1 MVIKP
6 SYCHRSGR
14 QADEIALAKMR
25 AVHIRFPYNYLSTH
39 PRPQGSFAAGTYD
52 QIGGFSYP
60 CMRGRTVRQKAKV
73 EPYNAPAGGW
83 GSLKAVASI
92 LTQEEVAMLGSEI
105 LLKQNKP
112 GGFMCVSC
120 SWAKP
125 AKPHPFEFCENG
137 AKATAWEITGKTVT
151 PEFFAAHTLAE
162 LRSWSDHALE
172 EQGRLTT
179 PMRYDASSDK
189 YMPVAWNDAF
199 RDIGA
204 ELNKLDPH
212 SVIMYTSGRASLE
225 ASYMYQLFGR
235 MYGTSNFP
243 DSSNMCHETTSVA
256 LPEVI
261 GVPVGTV
268 LLPEFDNT
276 DCIFFFGH
284 NTTTNAPRM
293 LHPLQEAAQRGVPI
307 ITFNPLRERGL
318 ERFTNPQNPI
328 QMITGGTR
336 ISTQYHQVRVGG
348 DGAAIVGICKAVI
361 DADDA
366 ARATERE
373 RVIDTVFIEQ
383 HTSGFE
389 EFAAFCRRQP
399 WHELERASG
408 LSRASLTEA
417 ADVYATSNAAIA
429 NYGMGVTQHKHGVE
443 TVKMI
448 VNLLLLRGNI
458 GKPGAGISPI
468 RGHSNVQG
476 QRTVGISE
484 KTKLVPLDKLAELY
498 GFEPPRWDGLTT
510 VDACKGML
518 KGEVRGFVS
527 LGGNFLRA
535 IPERSLMEPAWAK
548 LRLSVQIATK
558 LNRSHIV
565 PGQVTYLLPCLGRI
579 EIDTQGSGPQAVSM
593 EDSTACIHG
602 SRGQRD
608 PVAENLLSEPRIVA
622 ELAKATL
629 RPNPKLDWDA
639 WVADY
644 SLVRDAIE
652 RTYPEQFK
660 DFNRRLFEPG
670 GFARPLPAR
679 ERKWKTPNG
688 KANFTVPAS
697 SLNPP
702 VEVDGIYELMTLRA
716 DGQFNTTIYNEDD
729 RFRGIQGGRHV
740 VFINPDDMAAIGV
753 QQGDL
758 VTLSTEA
765 SDGVERSLSELQVVP
780 YDIPRKSLAAYYP
793 ECNGLIP
800 LWHFAEGSKVPA
812 AKSVPVRISRD
823 VSLEYPG
830 MEEIPISAA

>member
-1 MVIKP
+1 M
-6 SYCHRSGR
+6 
-14 QADEIALAKMR
+14 
-25 AVHIRFPYNYLSTH
+25 
-39 PRPQGSFAAGTYD
+39 
-52 QIGGFSYP
+52 
-60 CMRGRTVRQKAKV
+60 RQKAKI
-73 EPYNAPAGGW
+73 ERYDGPAGGW
-83 GSLKAVASI
+83 GSVKAVASI
-92 LTQEEVAMLGSEI
+92 LTQEEVAILGSEI

-112 GGFMCVSC
+112 DGFMCVSC

-137 AKATAWEITGKTVT
+137 AKATAWEITSKKVM
-151 PEFFAAHTLAE
+151 PEFFAEHTLTE
-162 LRSWSDHALE
+162 LRTWSDLNLE

-179 PMRYDASSDK
+179 PMRYDCASDK
-189 YMPVAWNDAF
+189 YVPVEWSEAF
-199 RDIGA
+199 REIGK
-204 ELNKLDPH
+204 ELNALDPH

-268 LLPEFDNT
+268 LLPDFEHS

-318 ERFTNPQNPI
+318 ERFTNPQSPV
-328 QMITGGTR
+328 QMIAGGTR

-348 DGAAIVGICKAVI
+348 DAAAIVGICKAVI

-366 ARATERE
+366 AIAAGRP
-373 RVIDTVFIEQ
+373 RVLDVAFIEQ
-383 HTSGFE
+383 HTSGFDA
-389 EFAAFCRRQP
+389 FAAFCRQRQ
-399 WHELERASG
+399 WGELERASG
-408 LSRASLTEA
+408 LSKA
-417 ADVYATSNAAIA
+417 AILDAAKVYAASNAVIA

-498 GFEPPRWDGLTT
+498 DFEPPREDGLTT
-510 VDACKGML
+510 VDACQGML
-518 KGEVRGFVS
+518 KGEVRAFMS

-535 IPERSLMEPAWAK
+535 VPERSLMEPAWQK

-558 LNRSHIV
+558 LNRSHVV
-565 PGQVTYLLPCLGRI
+565 PGEITYLLPCLGRI
-579 EIDTQGSGPQAVSM
+579 EIDTQASGPQAVSM

-602 SRGQRD
+602 SRGQRQ
-608 PVAENLLSEPRIVA
+608 PVAEDLLSEPKIVA
-622 ELAKATL
+622 ELSKATL
-629 RPNPKLDWDA
+629 KPNPKLDWDA
-639 WVADY
+639 WVSDY

-652 RTYPEQFK
+652 RTYPDQFR
-660 DFNRRLFEPG
+660 DFNQRMFEPG

-688 KANFTVPAS
+688 KANFTVPKDI
-697 SLNPP
+697 LDPP
-702 VEVDGIYELMTLRA
+702 SEADGIYELMTLRS
-716 DGQFNTTIYNEDD
+716 DGQFNTTVYNEDD
-729 RFRGIQGGRHV
+729 RFRGIYGSRDV
-740 VFINPDDMAAIGV
+740 ILMNAEDMADVGV
-753 QQGDL
+753 AQGDL
-758 VTLSTEA
+758 VMLSTEA
-765 SDGVERSLSELQVVP
+765 SDGVERRLSGLQVVE
-780 YDIPRKSLAAYYP
+780 YDIPRKSIAGYYP

-800 LWHFAEGSKVPA
+800 LWHFAKGSKVPA
-812 AKSVPVRISRD
+812 AKSIPVRILKQNTR
-823 VSLEYPG
+823 
-830 MEEIPISAA
+830 

>member
-1 MVIKP
+1 M
-6 SYCHRSGR
+6 
-14 QADEIALAKMR
+14 
-25 AVHIRFPYNYLSTH
+25 
-39 PRPQGSFAAGTYD
+39 
-52 QIGGFSYP
+52 
-60 CMRGRTVRQKAKV
+60 RQKAKV
-73 EPYNAPAGGW
+73 EQYDAPAGGW
-83 GSLKAVASI
+83 GSVKAVASI
-92 LTQEEVAMLGSEI
+92 LTQEEVAVLGSEI

-112 GGFMCVSC
+112 DGYMCVSC

-137 AKATAWEITGKTVT
+137 AKATAWEITGKTVP
-151 PEFFAAHTLAE
+151 PEFFEDHTLSE
-162 LRSWSDHALE
+162 LRTWSDHALE
-172 EQGRLTT
+172 ETGRLTT
-179 PMRYDASSDK
+179 PVRYDPKSDR
-189 YMPVAWNDAF
+189 YVPVSWSEAF
-199 RDIGA
+199 REIGT
-204 ELNKLDPH
+204 ELNKLDPR
-212 SVIMYTSGRASLE
+212 SVVMYTSGRASLE

-235 MYGTSNFP
+235 MYGTNNFP

-268 LLPEFDNT
+268 LLQDFDDT

-307 ITFNPLRERGL
+307 VTFNPLRERGL

-328 QMITGGTR
+328 QMIAGGTR

-348 DGAAIVGICKAVI
+348 DAAAIIGICKVII

-366 ARATERE
+366 AKGSALP
-373 RVIDTVFIEQ
+373 RVVDTDFINE
-383 HTSGFE
+383 HTTGFE
-389 EFAAFCRRQP
+389 EFADFCRACAWP
-399 WHELERASG
+399 ELERASG
-408 LSRASLTEA
+408 LTRAAMADA
-417 ADVYATSNAAIA
+417 ASVYMASKAVIA

-448 VNLLLLRGNI
+448 VNLMLLRGNI

-484 KTKLVPLDKLAELY
+484 KTKLVPLDRLAELY
-498 GFEPPRWDGLTT
+498 EFEPPRWDGLST
-510 VDACKGML
+510 VDACKGVL
-518 KGEVRGFVS
+518 NGDVRGFVS

-535 IPERSLMEPAWAK
+535 VPERSLMEPGWQK

-558 LNRSHIV
+558 LNRTHIV
-565 PGQVTYLLPCLGRI
+565 PGEITYLLPCLGRI
-579 EIDTQGSGPQAVSM
+579 EIDEQAAGPQAIAM

-602 SRGQRD
+602 SRGQRR
-608 PVAENLLSEPRIVA
+608 PVADNLLSEPRIVA

-629 RPNPKLDWDA
+629 APNPKLDWDV
-639 WVADY
+639 WVSDY

-660 DFNRRLFEPG
+660 DINRRMFEPG
-670 GFARPLPAR
+670 GFPRPLAAR
-679 ERKWKTPNG
+679 ERRWKTPNG
-688 KANFTVPAS
+688 KANFTIPKAA
-697 SLNPP
+697 LKPP
-702 VEVDGIYELMTLRA
+702 PEDEEVFELMTMRA

-729 RFRGIQGGRHV
+729 RFRGIKGGRYV
-740 VFINPDDMAAIGV
+740 VFINPEDMARMDL

-765 SDGVERSLSELQVVP
+765 DDGIERKLSELQVVP
-780 YDIPRKSLAAYYP
+780 YDIPRKSIAGYYP

-812 AKSVPVRISRD
+812 AKSVPVRISKDALR
-823 VSLEYPG
+823 EYTG
-830 MEEIPISAA
+830 AEEIPISAK

>member
-1 MVIKP
+1 
-6 SYCHRSGR
+6 
-14 QADEIALAKMR
+14 
-25 AVHIRFPYNYLSTH
+25 
-39 PRPQGSFAAGTYD
+39 
-52 QIGGFSYP
+52 
-60 CMRGRTVRQKAKV
+60 VRV
-73 EPYNAPAGGW
+73 E
-83 GSLKAVASI
+83 
-92 LTQEEVAMLGSEI
+92 
-105 LLKQNKP
+105 
-112 GGFMCVSC
+112 
-120 SWAKP
+120 WA
-125 AKPHPFEFCENG
+125 E
-137 AKATAWEITGKTVT
+137 
-151 PEFFAAHTLAE
+151 
-162 LRSWSDHALE
+162 
-172 EQGRLTT
+172 
-179 PMRYDASSDK
+179 
-189 YMPVAWNDAF
+189 AF

-204 ELNKLDPH
+204 KLNRLDPH

-243 DSSNMCHETTSVA
+243 DSSNMCHESTSVA

-268 LLPEFDNT
+268 LLPEFEHT
-276 DCIFFFGH
+276 DCILFFGH

-328 QMITGGTR
+328 QMVTGGTR
-336 ISTQYHQVRVGG
+336 ISIQYHQVRVGG
-348 DGAAIVGICKAVI
+348 DAAAIVGMCKLII

-366 ARATERE
+366 AIAAGRPRI
-373 RVIDTVFIEQ
+373 VDTDFIAQ

-389 EFAAFCRRQP
+389 EFAAFCRQQQ
-399 WHELERASG
+399 WDELERVSG
-408 LSRASLTEA
+408 LSRAAMTEA
-417 ADVYATSNAAIA
+417 ADVYMKANAVIA
-429 NYGMGVTQHKHGVE
+429 NYGMGITQHKHGVE

-510 VDACKGML
+510 VDACEGMIKGD
-518 KGEVRGFVS
+518 VRGFVS

-565 PGQVTYLLPCLGRI
+565 PGEVSYLLPCLGRI
-579 EIDTQGSGPQAVSM
+579 EIDVQTSGPQVVSM

-602 SRGQRD
+602 SRAQRE
-608 PVAENLLSEPRIVA
+608 PVGKNVLSEPKIVA

-629 RPNPKLDWDA
+629 KPNPKLDWDA

-644 SLVRDAIE
+644 ARVRDAIE
-652 RTYPEQFK
+652 RTYPDQFK
-660 DFNRRLFEPG
+660 DFNRRMFEPG
-670 GFARPLPAR
+670 GFPRPLPAR
-679 ERKWKTPNG
+679 ERKWKTKNG
-688 KANFTVPAS
+688 KANFTVPKAAFD
-697 SLNPP
+697 PP
-702 VEVDGIYELMTLRA
+702 VETDSIYELMTMRA

-729 RFRGIQGGRHV
+729 RFRGIQGSRYV
-740 VFINPDDMAAIGV
+740 VFINPDDMAELELR
-753 QQGDL
+753 QGDL
-758 VTLSTEA
+758 VTLMTEA
-765 SDGVERSLSELQVVP
+765 SDGVERILRELQVVP
-780 YDIPRKSLAAYYP
+780 YDIPRRSIAGYYP

-812 AKSVPVRISRD
+812 AKSIPVRIFKD
-823 VSLEYPG
+823 VPLEYVEA
-830 MEEIPISAA
+830 EEIPISAL

>member
-1 MVIKP
+1 
-6 SYCHRSGR
+6 
-14 QADEIALAKMR
+14 
-25 AVHIRFPYNYLSTH
+25 
-39 PRPQGSFAAGTYD
+39 
-52 QIGGFSYP
+52 
-60 CMRGRTVRQKAKV
+60 VRQKAKV
-73 EPYNAPAGGW
+73 EQYNAPAGGW

-92 LTQEEVAMLGSEI
+92 LTQEEVAILGSEI

-112 GGFMCVSC
+112 DGYMCVSC

-151 PEFFAAHTLAE
+151 PEFFAEHTLAE
-162 LRSWSDHALE
+162 LRTWSDHALE
-172 EQGRLTT
+172 EQGRLAA
-179 PMRYDASSDK
+179 PMRYDPTADK
-189 YMPVAWNDAF
+189 YLPVDWNEAF
-199 RDIGA
+199 RQIGA
-204 ELNKLDPH
+204 ELNKLNPR

-243 DSSNMCHETTSVA
+243 DSSNMCHESTSVA

-261 GVPVGTV
+261 GVPVGSV
-268 LLPEFDNT
+268 LLEDFDHT

-328 QMITGGTR
+328 QMVAGGTR

-348 DGAAIVGICKAVI
+348 DGAAIVGMCKILIEADAAAKASGGARIV
-361 DADDA
+361 DAD
-366 ARATERE
+366 
-373 RVIDTVFIEQ
+373 FIAQ

-389 EFAAFCRRQP
+389 GFATFCRQQE
-399 WHELERASG
+399 WDELERVSG
-408 LSRASLTEA
+408 LSRAAITEA
-417 ADVYATSNAAIA
+417 ANVYMASNAVIA
-429 NYGMGVTQHKHGVE
+429 NYGMGITQHKHGVE

-498 GFEPPRWDGLTT
+498 DFEPPRWDGLTT
-510 VDACKGML
+510 VDACKGIL
-518 KGEVRGFVS
+518 DGEVRGFVS

-535 IPERSLMEPAWAK
+535 VPERALMEPAWAR

-565 PGQVTYLLPCLGRI
+565 PGEITYLLPCLGRI
-579 EIDTQGSGPQAVSM
+579 EIDMQATGPQAVSM
-593 EDSTACIHG
+593 EDSTTCIHG
-602 SRGQRD
+602 SRGQRQ
-608 PVAENLLSEPRIVA
+608 PVAEDPLSEPEIVA
-622 ELAKATL
+622 GLAKATL
-629 RPNPKLDWDA
+629 KPNPKLDWDA
-639 WVADY
+639 WVSDY
-644 SLVRDAIE
+644 SLIRDAIE

-660 DFNRRLFEPG
+660 DFNRRMFEPG
-670 GFARPLPAR
+670 GFPRPLAVR

-688 KANFTVPAS
+688 KANFTEPKSLLAVPAEG
-697 SLNPP
+697 NG
-702 VEVDGIYELMTLRA
+702 VYELMTLRA

-729 RFRGIQGGRHV
+729 RFRGIQGGRYV
-740 VFINPDDMAAIGV
+740 VFINPDDMAEIGLK
-753 QQGDL
+753 QGDL
-758 VTLSTEA
+758 VTLSTVA
-765 SDGVERSLSELQVVP
+765 NDGVERLLSELQVVA
-780 YDIPRKSLAAYYP
+780 YDIPRKSIAGYYP

-812 AKSVPVRISRD
+812 AKSVPVRILREA
-823 VSLEYPG
+823 VPEYAAAG
-830 MEEIPISAA
+830 EIPISAK

>member
-1 MVIKP
+1 
-6 SYCHRSGR
+6 
-14 QADEIALAKMR
+14 
-25 AVHIRFPYNYLSTH
+25 
-39 PRPQGSFAAGTYD
+39 
-52 QIGGFSYP
+52 
-60 CMRGRTVRQKAKV
+60 VRQKAKV
-73 EPYNAPAGGW
+73 EPYNGPAGGW
-83 GSLKAVASI
+83 GSLKAVTSI
-92 LTQEEVAMLGSEI
+92 LTQEEVAILGSEI

-125 AKPHPFEFCENG
+125 ADPHPFEFCENG
-137 AKATAWEITGKTVT
+137 AKATAWEVTTKKVT
-151 PEFFAAHTLAE
+151 PEFFAAHRLSE
-162 LRSWSDHALE
+162 LRQWSDHELE
-172 EQGRLTT
+172 EQGRLTS
-179 PMRYDASSDK
+179 PMRYDAAADK
-189 YMPVAWNDAF
+189 YVPVEWEEAF

-204 ELNKLDPH
+204 ELNKLDPR

-243 DSSNMCHETTSVA
+243 DSSNMCHESTSVA

-268 LLPEFDNT
+268 LLPDFERA

-318 ERFTNPQNPI
+318 ERFTNPQNPV
-328 QMITGGTR
+328 QMVAGGTR

-348 DGAAIVGICKAVI
+348 DAAAIVGICKVVI
-361 DADDA
+361 EADDA
-366 ARATERE
+366 AKASGQP
-373 RVIDTVFIEQ
+373 RVIDTDFIAQ

-389 EFAAFCRRQP
+389 EFAAFCRGRQ
-399 WHELERASG
+399 WDELERASG
-408 LSRASLTEA
+408 LSRAAMTDA
-417 ADVYATSNAAIA
+417 ANVYMASNAVIA

-443 TVKMI
+443 SVKMI

-510 VDACKGML
+510 VDACQGII

-535 IPERSLMEPAWAK
+535 VPERALMESAWAK
-548 LRLSVQIATK
+548 MRLSVQIATK

-565 PGQVTYLLPCLGRI
+565 PGEIAYLLPCLGRI
-579 EIDTQGSGPQAVSM
+579 EIDTQAGVPQAVAM

-602 SRGQRD
+602 SRGQRK
-608 PVAENLLSEPRIVA
+608 PVAENLLSEPKIIA

-629 RPNPKLDWDA
+629 KPNPKLDWDA
-639 WVADY
+639 WTADY
-644 SLVRDAIE
+644 SRVRDAIE

-660 DFNRRLFEPG
+660 DFNLRMFEPG
-670 GFARPLPAR
+670 GFPRPLPAR

-688 KANFTVPAS
+688 KANFTVPKSAFD
-697 SLNPP
+697 PP
-702 VEVDGIYELMTLRA
+702 VEGNGVYELMTLRA

-729 RFRGIQGGRHV
+729 RFRGIQGSRDV
-740 VFINPDDMAAIGV
+740 VFINPADMAELDLK
-753 QQGDL
+753 QDDL

-765 SDGVERSLSELQVVP
+765 GDGVERSLGSLQVVP
-780 YDIPRKSLAAYYP
+780 YDIPRRSIAGYYP

-812 AKSVPVRISRD
+812 AKSVPVRISRS
-823 VSLEYPG
+823 VPLQYAG
-830 MEEIPISAA
+830 GEEIPAPAQ